1 MSPTHRRT
9 PKRSPGVALLVLLL
23 MSLSACAT
31 SPQVA
36 RAGAPGWVN
45 PCVRNSNTGFWTCVH
60 TKRVAWF
67 EGKRARTKAWLGPRA
82 RR

>member
-9 PKRSPGVALLVLLL
+9 RKASLGVALLMLLL
-23 MSLSACAT
+23 MSLSACAKG
-31 SPQVA
+31 PQGVHV
-36 RAGAPGWVN
+36 GASEWVN

-67 EGKRARTKAWLGPRA
+67 EGNRARTKAWLGPRV
-82 RR
+82 R